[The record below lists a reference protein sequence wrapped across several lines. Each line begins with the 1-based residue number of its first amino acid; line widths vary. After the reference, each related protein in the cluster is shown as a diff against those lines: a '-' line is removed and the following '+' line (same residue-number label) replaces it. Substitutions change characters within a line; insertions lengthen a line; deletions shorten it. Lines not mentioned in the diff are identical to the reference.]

1 MTTTS
6 FTKARHADTF
16 ILSEANGLR
25 SRDNITILSGSG
37 VVKAGTVVGK
47 QTSGGKWE
55 PSPAA
60 ATSDSGGSEYA
71 KGITIYEA
79 DATSADAA
87 VAAIRRDAEVN
98 MHLLTYDSSVLTT
111 GNIDTKNA
119 ELATCGIFVRRS
131 A

>member
-1 MTTTS
+1 MAA

-25 SRDNITILSGSG
+25 SRDNIVIASGSG

-60 ATSDSGGSEYA
+60 ATSDSGGSESA
-71 KGITIYEA
+71 KGITIYEV

-98 MHLLTYDSSVLTT
+98 MHLLIYHSSVLTPAART
-111 GNIDTKNA
+111 AKAA
-119 ELATCGIFVRRS
+119 ELATCGIFVRR
-131 A
+131 AT